1 MNPVDLNQTNQADL
15 YTRLCSR
22 MSEMVPGWSDDI
34 PSDPAVAILELV
46 SYLSDMQNQRI
57 NAVSAEHYRAYLKLL
72 DGKQRSAAPA
82 ELLARD
88 IGDKRTYPGQR
99 FGSMAFPLRW
109 SSAEAPTAP
118 SHPSPI

>member
-88 IGDKRTYPGQR
+88 IGDTSTGRRVSP
-99 FGSMAFPLRW
+99 
-109 SSAEAPTAP
+109 
-118 SHPSPI
+118 HP

>member
-99 FGSMAFPLRW
+99 FWIDGVPF
-109 SSAEAPTAP
+109 EVV
-118 SHPSPI
+118 IC